1 MRWHVILALG
11 GAAALGGCGTVQ
23 SLVGDARDAIGDPGL
38 GRRCADMMREA
49 FPGADIRVTR
59 QQASAEM
66 AEATAQVEGERR
78 DVTAGGPLPRKL
90 AVECRFDHDILTGFR
105 WTAGPL
111 R

>member
-1 MRWHVILALG
+1 MRWRGILALA
-11 GAAALGGCGTVQ
+11 GAAALAGCGTIQ
-23 SLVGDARDAIGDPGL
+23 SLGGKAVDVIGHPGL

-66 AEATAQVEGERR
+66 ADATAQVEGERE
-78 DVTAGGPLPRKL
+78 DVPAGGPLPRKL
-90 AVECRFDHDILTGFR
+90 AVECRFDHDVLTGFR